1 VSRLPKDRIGKE
13 TLKTLGVFILN
24 HRSAHRHHQRDGRIN
39 LLLRPLLR
47 WIQVA
52 TPICLAHNVAK
63 TPLKHRIAIVTP
75 SSRAQRGI
83 KLDYGGAEVLVVDRN
98 SCIGTPSARRRCDIS
113 VLPRVISYAHDLK
126 PAA

>member
-1 VSRLPKDRIGKE
+1 MSRLPKDRIGKE

-52 TPICLAHNVAK
+52 PPVRLADD
-63 TPLKHRIAIVTP
+63 IAE
-75 SSRAQRGI
+75 S
-83 KLDYGGAEVLVVDRN
+83 
-98 SCIGTPSARRRCDIS
+98 
-113 VLPRVISYAHDLK
+113 PRQ
-126 PAA
+126 